1 MIRDMGTKEVR
12 TKHDTIPEW
21 VFTDKSGK
29 APFTKG
35 TTRMDRNDVKVAMDM
50 FYDEMGWDR
59 GTGAPTLQAYRKV
72 GLDKVAEELGKRKL
86 LP

>member
-1 MIRDMGTKEVR
+1 
-12 TKHDTIPEW
+12 

-29 APFTKG
+29 PPFTKG
-35 TTRMDRNDVKVAMDM
+35 TTHLDRDDVKVAMDM

-59 GTGAPTLQAYRKV
+59 VTGAPTSQAYRKA

>member
-1 MIRDMGTKEVR
+1 
-12 TKHDTIPEW
+12 
-21 VFTDKSGK
+21 
-29 APFTKG
+29 
-35 TTRMDRNDVKVAMDM
+35 MDM

-72 GLDKVAEELGKRKL
+72 GLDKVAEELGKQKL

>member
-1 MIRDMGTKEVR
+1 M
-12 TKHDTIPEW
+12 HDTIPDW

-35 TTRMDRNDVKVAMDM
+35 TTHMDRNDVKVALDM
-50 FYDEMGWDR
+50 FYDELGWDKI
-59 GTGAPTLQAYRKV
+59 TGAPTLQTYRKL
-72 GLDKVAEELGKRKL
+72 GLSMVAEELGKKNL